1 MLIANYTKLY
11 RYTFYAD
18 YYIYNVK
25 DKTTVPLVAD
35 QAGGMY
41 PDSMFSELQ
50 LTSEDIQYAGWSPV
64 GNTIAYARGNNL
76 YIWEN
81 GTSTQI
87 TKDGGPDVFNAIPD
101 WVYEEEIYGTTSL
114 LWFSPDGKQLA
125 YLSIDETGVSDPLS

>member
-1 MLIANYTKLY
+1 M
-11 RYTFYAD
+11 
-18 YYIYNVK
+18 
-25 DKTTVPLVAD
+25 
-35 QAGGMY
+35 
-41 PDSMFSELQ
+41 
-50 LTSEDIQYAGWSPV
+50 

-125 YLSIDETGVSDPLS
+125 YLSIDETGVSEPVHTYRYEKAVY